1 MANIL
6 SPGLGRH
13 VTTLTVTMQS
23 VHVTTG
29 VLTPSAVVAA
39 LVTSVGTINTAGLIH
54 TANKSDDIEWA
65 IRHNTEAIQSITR
78 GRIHNAPTTIGG
90 TFRLAELVAR
100 GTDVNGL
107 AACWFEGPSRIAAVS
122 FFFGGAGGVIYA
134 RMRNFRMT
142 PVKTKNV
149 DMAEFVL
156 IDANTAPTYAA
167 GER

>member
-1 MANIL
+1 MATIL

-29 VLTPSAVVAA
+29 VLTDSAVVAA
-39 LVTSVGTINTAGLIH
+39 LITSTGTINSTLVH

-100 GTDVNGL
+100 GTNVNGL
-107 AACWFEGPSRIAAVS
+107 ATCWFQGPSRIAKLS
-122 FFFGGAGGVIYA
+122 FFFGGAGGVLYA
-134 RMRNFRMT
+134 RMRSFRMT

-149 DMAEFVL
+149 DIAEFVL
-156 IDANTAPTYAA
+156 IDANTDPTYLA

>member
-23 VHVTTG
+23 IHATTG

-39 LVTSVGTINTAGLIH
+39 LVTSSGVINTNLAH
-54 TANKSDDIEWA
+54 TASRSDEIEWA
-65 IRHNTEAIQSITR
+65 LRHNTEAIQSITR

-122 FFFGGAGGVIYA
+122 FFFGGAGGVVYA

-149 DMAEFVL
+149 DVAEFVL